1 MKAEIL
7 FSSKSTF
14 VSMLILSM
22 LNTVEKN
29 AHIRRHSDLMQ
40 MKKKCRQPDLLN
52 HSAGEIIQSLVVVLL
67 QILFD

>member
-1 MKAEIL
+1 MKAKIL

-40 MKKKCRQPDLLN
+40 MKKNVDNLIC
-52 HSAGEIIQSLVVVLL
+52 
-67 QILFD
+67 